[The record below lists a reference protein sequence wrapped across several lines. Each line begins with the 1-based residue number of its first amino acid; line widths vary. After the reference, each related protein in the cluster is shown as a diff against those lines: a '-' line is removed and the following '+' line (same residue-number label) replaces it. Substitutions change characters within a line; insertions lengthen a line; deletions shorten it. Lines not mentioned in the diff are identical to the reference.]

1 MMMLSETHSRATE
14 GALRDEIGR
23 VEALLIAGKVGSI
36 RQQTTGRVVG
46 KAVVRAMEA
55 AISFLRAPQQ
65 AVSLLTLR
73 SSVRVARRLERLASR
88 ARRRRAADRA
98 DGDGATLPGEGRVRD
113 APAATDARPRA
124 QRVGMTTA

>member
-1 MMMLSETHSRATE
+1 MMVSETPSRPTE

-23 VEALLIAGKVGSI
+23 VEAILVAGTGSVC
-36 RQQTTGRVVG
+36 QQTTGRVVG

-73 SSVRVARRLERLASR
+73 SSVRVARRVERLASR
-88 ARRRRAADRA
+88 AAGDGERQIELMLSGATVTDAADPRPARSRRRRRL
-98 DGDGATLPGEGRVRD
+98 GHGPGASG
-113 APAATDARPRA
+113 
-124 QRVGMTTA
+124 